1 MLSMANS
8 AVWSRLL
15 GSPNELA
22 TSLFDRYHIVA
33 PADLRD
39 AALKV
44 EANQRQEQEAIRNS
58 SAPEFGRV
66 WVGARRR
73 NRTVTSW
80 KSLPVFPHASPE
92 RRPNER
98 FSRRGHRGCQ
108 QAESRPDDGGL
119 ERRSGLRPKAAC
131 LKREIVCGRILLGR
145 RTNLPL
151 RNEPGRSFRSVC
163 FLWSAAHER
172 RDAAHQGT
180 CLRLLRR
187 D

>member
-1 MLSMANS
+1 MANS

-44 EANQRQEQEAIRNS
+44 EANQRQELEAIRNS

-73 NRTVTSW
+73 NRTVTSLQR
-80 KSLPVFPHASPE
+80 K
-92 RRPNER
+92 N
-98 FSRRGHRGCQ
+98 G
-108 QAESRPDDGGL
+108 DGSSTGGS
-119 ERRSGLRPKAAC
+119 ENFN
-131 LKREIVCGRILLGR
+131 REIR
-145 RTNLPL
+145 P
-151 RNEPGRSFRSVC
+151 
-163 FLWSAAHER
+163 
-172 RDAAHQGT
+172 
-180 CLRLLRR
+180 
-187 D
+187 